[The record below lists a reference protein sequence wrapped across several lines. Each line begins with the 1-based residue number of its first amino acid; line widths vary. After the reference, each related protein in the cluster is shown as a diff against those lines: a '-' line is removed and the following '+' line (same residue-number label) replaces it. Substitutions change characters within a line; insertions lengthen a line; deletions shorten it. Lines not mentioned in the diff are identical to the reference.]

1 MAGIDTLALYTIG
14 MRPICF
20 SSVKSAGAV
29 RINCAVTMLAEPAVT
44 YTINTGDPSNL
55 DVTSFSY
62 STPEIGKYS
71 MVTWDAFLEDVF
83 PSVQGCPK
91 SMVLHAIKAACI
103 DFCEKTLI
111 WKQDSINNDII
122 AGEASYTFAP
132 PSGAKVVTPYR
143 IEVISPED
151 KINVELEAFSLETL
165 ESFDPNW
172 RTKEQRIPYA
182 YVLITD
188 DTVRLIGIPTED
200 LPESLIAHVAI
211 KPTRDANECPDFLR
225 EDWADV
231 IAAGALARLHAHA
244 GKVWAQPSL
253 VAHYTKLYRDGIS
266 RARSKASKSW
276 LRESKNI
283 LPVGFTNTKGYH

>member
-14 MRPICF
+14 IRPICF
-20 SSVKSAGAV
+20 SSVKDMGAA
-29 RINCAVTMLAEPAVT
+29 RINCAATLTTEPSII
-44 YTINTGDPSNL
+44 YTINTDSAT
-55 DVTSFSY
+55 DIACASFSY

-91 SMVLHAIKAACI
+91 SMVIHAIKAACI

-111 WKQDSINNDII
+111 WKQDSIQNDII
-122 AGEASYTFAP
+122 MGEASYTFAP
-132 PSGAKVVTPYR
+132 PAGAKVVMPYR
-143 IEVISPED
+143 IEIVSSVD
-151 KINVELEAFSLETL
+151 NINVELSACSLETL

-172 RTKEQRIPYA
+172 RAKEQRVPQSYL
-182 YVLITD
+182 LITD
-188 DTVRLIGIPTED
+188 DTVRLIGIPTENI
-200 LPESLIAHVAI
+200 PESLTAYVAL
-211 KPTRDANECPDFLR
+211 KPTRDAEECPSFIR

-231 IAAGALARLHAHA
+231 IAAGALAKLHAHA

-253 VAHYTKLYRDGIS
+253 VSHYTKLYRDGIS

-276 LRESKNI
+276 LRESKNV
-283 LPVGFTNTKGYH
+283 LPVGFTNTKGYY